1 MANKRALLSPIVS
14 GLPHRSAVFELV
26 GALWL
31 VIRASSGASDWSI
44 KQSDGGLRARR
55 SHSHPRH
62 RPSQFDESSPNLV
75 SVSTVS
81 TKTSSDYEKI
91 GFHYFN
97 WNNGHP
103 SDINLAAAVTSRG
116 MNMTS
121 LEWLWMDKYAF
132 WVEND
137 FENEKFDDLS
147 FLWNLNC
154 QVSHVF
160 CSKHLFFFC
169 NCQRNSIFCEKCIK
183 FWLFDVSQSAA
194 IHQELSA
201 LGLKT
206 SILSLPSKFCLPG
219 PLHQDIKLMLKSSSL
234 HQHIRRTQ
242 NVAVAAHVVV
252 VAALKYFLLKCS
264 FLNHSCFISFT
275 MPVPTLPIFC
285 RNKFLHELNMLN
297 HVSHWKNNGSLRK
310 NLKRST
316 TGCKSWSWNLLSFF
330 GRFLGQRITGAGGR
344 RNLWLFEQ

>member
-1 MANKRALLSPIVS
+1 MDGKIRILSRKWLWKWEIWRFKFLMKPK
-14 GLPHRSAVFELV
+14 LP
-26 GALWL
+26 
-31 VIRASSGASDWSI
+31 
-44 KQSDGGLRARR
+44 
-55 SHSHPRH
+55 
-62 RPSQFDESSPNLV
+62 
-75 SVSTVS
+75 SVSCFLL
-81 TKTSSDYEKI
+81 KI
-91 GFHYFN
+91 PIFLLQLPTEFYF
-97 WNNGHP
+97 
-103 SDINLAAAVTSRG
+103 
-116 MNMTS
+116 
-121 LEWLWMDKYAF
+121 
-132 WVEND
+132 
-137 FENEKFDDLS
+137 
-147 FLWNLNC
+147 
-154 QVSHVF
+154 
-160 CSKHLFFFC
+160 
-169 NCQRNSIFCEKCIK
+169 FCEKCIK
-183 FWLFDVSQSAA
+183 IWLFDVSQSAA

-234 HQHIRRTQ
+234 HQDIRRTQ

-285 RNKFLHELNMLN
+285 RNKFHHELNMLN